1 MNTST
6 CKSNFLNGLIVHIL
20 IFIFI
25 SPWEPK
31 QMFDYLAMATGHY
44 PFHVVQIISK
54 EAACVA
60 SCFLDMVVGRCPRHM
75 AIPIFRLQ
83 ISCFFLSIC
92 VTLFFLCF
100 HRAVSVNHLSRT
112 QKLLKV
118 SDEYLHVS

>member
-31 QMFDYLAMATGHY
+31 QTFDYLAMATGHY

-60 SCFLDMVVGRCPRHM
+60 FWTWWLADVLDTWPFPYFGFKSH
-75 AIPIFRLQ
+75 ASF
-83 ISCFFLSIC
+83 
-92 VTLFFLCF
+92 
-100 HRAVSVNHLSRT
+100 
-112 QKLLKV
+112 
-118 SDEYLHVS
+118 